1 MSMFCF
7 QCEQTAFHKACTQ
20 KGVCG
25 KEPDT
30 ANLQD
35 ELTSSVIKLANCGD
49 INDENTKLII
59 DGLFATITNVNF
71 DNKSIEN
78 LTEKFKNRI
87 SCDFKFDV
95 KDIWDCS
102 EDLRSLKSLILFGL
116 KGMAAYAHHAWIL
129 GYKSEEVNNFF
140 YEALK
145 ELAKETSSDELTKL
159 VLKVGRIT

>member
-25 KEPDT
+25 KDPDI

-35 ELTSSVIKLANCGD
+35 KLTSSVIELANCGN

-59 DGLFATITNVNF
+59 DGLFTTITNVNF

-87 SCDFKFDV
+87 SCDFKFASST
-95 KDIWDCS
+95 I
-102 EDLRSLKSLILFGL
+102 LKSAGI
-116 KGMAAYAHHAWIL
+116 
-129 GYKSEEVNNFF
+129 
-140 YEALK
+140 
-145 ELAKETSSDELTKL
+145 
-159 VLKVGRIT
+159 